1 MEKRIALKNNLSLS
15 VSLSLCLSLS
25 YTNLFQIGSNDMYGP
40 REKKRMLSHQG
51 REGVGRIQIVFL
63 WGNI

>member
-1 MEKRIALKNNLSLS
+1 MKKKLQLKNNLF
-15 VSLSLCLSLS
+15 LSLVCLSPIL
-25 YTNLFQIGSNDMYGP
+25 TCFKLEVMICIAQGK
-40 REKKRMLSHQG
+40 EKKKMSHQG